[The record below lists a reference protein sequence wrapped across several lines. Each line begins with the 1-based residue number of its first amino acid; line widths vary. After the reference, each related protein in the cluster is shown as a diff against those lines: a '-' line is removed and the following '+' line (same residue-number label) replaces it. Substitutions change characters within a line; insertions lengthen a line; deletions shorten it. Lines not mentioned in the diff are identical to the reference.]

1 MFDIDGTLIKSYDFD
16 AECFM
21 YAVEDVL
28 KIKIDDD
35 WSKYKNSTD
44 AGILDEIII
53 QNQLQENREL
63 IHSSVKAKFLDS
75 IAKYIDTHQVLQV
88 KGAMQFISKL
98 HATNNV
104 VITIATGGW
113 KETAVMKLKSAGI
126 DINGIPIASSSDHYS
141 RTDIMK
147 LSEIKGGYSEYES
160 KTYFGDAV
168 WDKHAADEL
177 GYNFILVGSK
187 IDHNQNISDFGSVD
201 DALNYIGL

>member
-1 MFDIDGTLIKSYDFD
+1 MFDIDGTLIKSNDFD
-16 AECFM
+16 SECFV

-28 KIKIDDD
+28 RITIDDD

-53 QNQLQENREL
+53 QHQLQQKRDL
-63 IHSSVKAKFLDS
+63 IHSSVKIKFFEF
-75 IAKYIDTHQVLQV
+75 IAKHLDTHQVLQV

-98 HATNNV
+98 RAINNV

-113 KETAVMKLKSAGI
+113 KEAAEMKLKSAGI
-126 DINGIPIASSSDHYS
+126 DISGIPIATSSDHYS
-141 RTDIMK
+141 RTEIMK
-147 LSEIKGGYSEYES
+147 LSEIKGGHNKYES

-168 WDKHAADEL
+168 WDKQAAEEL
-177 GYNFILVGSK
+177 GYNFILVGNK
-187 IDHNQNISDFGSVD
+187 TCHNQTISDFSSVD